1 MTDLGKIREEIRKT
15 IDDNNR
21 IRSELDITNGNLLD
35 LCKQIEEP
43 IVDTAKEVPGFRVGD
58 VVKVINSNMYD
69 EINGLIGLVMG
80 VSDKSLI
87 VMHKEPNGMVSMRYI
102 LKEAVKATGKRYE
115 SLSEIVSCFDAE
127 EEEKEEKEVFNVG
140 DEVTYKGGLG
150 KIMYGIV
157 VRVYDSGVR
166 LLTVDADY
174 GEVIYTFKNANLVTR
189 TGTRFEELNTIIDRL
204 KLSSG
209 FMKTTEV

>member
-1 MTDLGKIREEIRKT
+1 MTDLGKIREEIQKT

-35 LCKQIEEP
+35 LYKQIKEP
-43 IVDTAKEVPGFRVGD
+43 IVDKAKEVPDFRVGD
-58 VVKVINSNMYD
+58 VVKVVNRDLYD
-69 EINGLIGLVMG
+69 EINGMLGLVMG

-127 EEEKEEKEVFNVG
+127 EEKEVFNVG

-174 GEVIYTFKNANLVTR
+174 GEVIYTFKDIGRLTR
-189 TGTRFEELNTIIDRL
+189 TGTRFEELTTIIDRL
-204 KLSSG
+204 KLLSG
-209 FMKTTEV
+209 SMKIKEV

>member
-15 IDDNNR
+15 IDDTNR
-21 IRSELDITNGNLLD
+21 IRSELDITNGNLLE

-43 IVDTAKEVPGFRVGD
+43 IVDKAKEVPGFRVGD

-69 EINGLIGLVMG
+69 EINGLIGLVIG

-127 EEEKEEKEVFNVG
+127 EEKEVFNVG

-157 VRVYDSGVR
+157 VQVYDTGVR
-166 LLTVDADY
+166 LLTVGSDY
-174 GEVIYTFKNANLVTR
+174 GEVIFPYKNISRVTR
-189 TGTRFEELNTIIDRL
+189 TGPRFEELTTIIDRL
-204 KLSSG
+204 KLLSG
-209 FMKTTEV
+209 SMKIEEV